1 MIKLFSSLLVFNFIA
16 FAQTKDLKI
25 TVLSTMVADYDF
37 IGEWGFAAL
46 IESDGNQILFDT
58 GFRQNTV
65 LENADSLKIDLSV
78 VEHVFLSHNHMDHA
92 GGLKQLR
99 KKLMKTNPNAMKYV
113 HVGKG
118 IFMDRWS
125 NGKNRNTFKNYK
137 KELEDL
143 GIVFIVHNKPK
154 EIFPNIWTTG
164 VVPRV
169 HNEKNW
175 SGYRE
180 MVIDG

>member
-16 FAQTKDLKI
+16 FTQTKDLKI

-118 IFMDRWS
+118 IIMDRWS
-125 NGKNRNTFKNYK
+125 NG
-137 KELEDL
+137 
-143 GIVFIVHNKPK
+143 
-154 EIFPNIWTTG
+154 
-164 VVPRV
+164 
-169 HNEKNW
+169 
-175 SGYRE
+175 
-180 MVIDG
+180 

>member
-1 MIKLFSSLLVFNFIA
+1 
-16 FAQTKDLKI
+16 
-25 TVLSTMVADYDF
+25 MVADYDF

-118 IFMDRWS
+118 IFLDRWS
-125 NGKNRNTFKNYK
+125 NGKNRNT
-137 KELEDL
+137 DDC
-143 GIVFIVHNKPK
+143 I
-154 EIFPNIWTTG
+154 
-164 VVPRV
+164 
-169 HNEKNW
+169 
-175 SGYRE
+175 
-180 MVIDG
+180 